1 MMHCNC
7 CFIFAQANVLNTKE
21 KFMPKIDVKQVSQ
34 LAKINFSDNEEKQFE
49 SEISEFLDLISS
61 ISKAEYKDIEPLY
74 HAPEIL
80 SHMREDVSIEVRDSG
95 INCAPEHEN
104 SLIIVP
110 KVIE

>member
-1 MMHCNC
+1 MTRWLSNLPKSAQI
-7 CFIFAQANVLNTKE
+7 CFHFFDIAGPLEN
-21 KFMPKIDVKQVSQ
+21 
-34 LAKINFSDNEEKQFE
+34 
-49 SEISEFLDLISS
+49 EISDFLDLISS

>member
-1 MMHCNC
+1 
-7 CFIFAQANVLNTKE
+7 
-21 KFMPKIDVKQVSQ
+21 MPKIDVKQVSQ
-34 LAKINFSDNEEKQFE
+34 LAKINFSNDEEKKLE
-49 SEISEFLDLISS
+49 NEISEFLDLISS
-61 ISKAEYKDIEPLY
+61 ISKADYEDIEPLY

>member
-1 MMHCNC
+1 
-7 CFIFAQANVLNTKE
+7 
-21 KFMPKIDVKQVSQ
+21 MPKIDVKQVSQ
-34 LAKINFSDNEEKQFE
+34 LAKINFSNDEEKKLE
-49 SEISEFLDLISS
+49 NEISEFLDLISS
-61 ISKAEYKDIEPLY
+61 ISKADYEDIEPLY

-80 SHMREDVSIEVRDSG
+80 SHMREDVSIEVKESG